1 MSQLTFTPPGRDT
14 PGYLRRMREALR
26 FQELIQEKPSV
37 QTVDAMIDFIL
48 NFVTEPKDKDEARA
62 LLLDASEQQFTDML
76 GAITG
81 DMTEENPM

>member
-1 MSQLTFTPPGRDT
+1 
-14 PGYLRRMREALR
+14 MREALR
-26 FQELIQEKPSV
+26 FQEMIQEKPSV

-48 NFVTEPKDKDEARA
+48 NFVTEPNDKDEAREI
-62 LLLDASEQQFTDML
+62 LLDASEQQFTDML